1 MEKDMN
7 QYLSKAEVL
16 IEAPALYSAI
26 QPQDYRDQI
35 RRQCD
40 DE

>member
-16 IEAPALYSAI
+16 IEALPYI
-26 QPQDYRDQI
+26 QRFN
-35 RRQCD
+35 RRLS
-40 DE
+40 